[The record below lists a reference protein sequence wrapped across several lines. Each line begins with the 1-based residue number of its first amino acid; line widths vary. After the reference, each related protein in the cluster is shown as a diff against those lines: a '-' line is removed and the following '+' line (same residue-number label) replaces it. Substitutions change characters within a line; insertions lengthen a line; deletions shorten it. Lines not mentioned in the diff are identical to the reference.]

1 MSKSRMNTQGK
12 GGPPMSRFYAPDHE
26 PGCTCTAATKLRADE
41 LEILDAMADT
51 VGLSRYRYIREILR
65 QQIEKVTK

>member
-1 MSKSRMNTQGK
+1 
-12 GGPPMSRFYAPDHE
+12 MSRFYAPDHE